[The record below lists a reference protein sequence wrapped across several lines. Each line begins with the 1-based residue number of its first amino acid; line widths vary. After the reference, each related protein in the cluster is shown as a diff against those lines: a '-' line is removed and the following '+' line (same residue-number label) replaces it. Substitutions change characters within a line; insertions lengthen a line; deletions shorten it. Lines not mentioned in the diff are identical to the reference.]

1 MKSTLPYSHMEL
13 VRMLKAGDNHAFQ
26 LLYERY
32 RVIAID
38 HAFQRTWDKEAA
50 EDIVQNI
57 FSGNMSQP

>member
-1 MKSTLPYSHMEL
+1 MEL